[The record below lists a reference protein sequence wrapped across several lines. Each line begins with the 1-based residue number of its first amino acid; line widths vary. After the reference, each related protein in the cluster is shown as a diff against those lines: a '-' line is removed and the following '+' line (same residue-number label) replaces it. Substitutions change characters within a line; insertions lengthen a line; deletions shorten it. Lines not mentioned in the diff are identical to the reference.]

1 MGEFNN
7 YFKHR
12 RMELGYT
19 ARGFAK
25 EKGYDVGY
33 ISRLEN
39 GIIAPPAEHEKV
51 VALAKALEIE
61 EGTSEWEEFLDMVA
75 VARSEV
81 PEDLRSDE
89 AVLKILPAFYRGARK
104 KTFGKGE
111 VEKLIELFEDARKE

>member
-1 MGEFNN
+1 MNNFNN

-25 EKGYDVGY
+25 AKGYDVGY
-33 ISRLEN
+33 VSRLEN

-51 VALAKALEIE
+51 VALAGALEIKK
-61 EGTSEWEEFLDMVA
+61 GTSEWNEFIDMVA
-75 VARSEV
+75 VARNEV

-89 AVLKILPAFYRGARK
+89 AIMKILPAFYRGARK
-104 KTFGKGE
+104 KTFGEEE
-111 VEKLIELFEDARKE
+111 VEKLIQLFEEARKE